1 MTPSNR
7 IPPASASRYAAPQD
21 LPAPSPDVAAR
32 AGSSAEDAS
41 PLRDRKAVITQ
52 PDPVGVSR
60 KRKRQEDET
69 LPPDPFSVVREQK
82 YKQSRHAINLR
93 SAEGEGQGE
102 GQGEGDA
109 EGAGSA
115 ATAPAPASIAP
126 PPRVTAPIST
136 TPIGSHEV
144 PRSAIGAASNLEAD
158 PDLSEEYSDLLH
170 GERVSIYSSADP
182 SSPIA
187 TDTLLYENAVYTQ
200 DNETIAISTNHAQ
213 GVYTHCIGDRLVWIF
228 SSPRAVGLLV
238 IRNENID
245 DLDVHFPQ
253 GLAEFMTV
261 NGSSQGIRVQLGYS
275 PQGYRAELI
284 YDVRAVGVE
293 STRTRL
299 GLAAGMDEPS
309 MVEMIANHAG
319 DEWRHTLSG
328 LASTWG
334 AEPTLVE
341 ISNEAV
347 HISQEGIDL
356 FESEPYAQRSLNLDA
371 PPGS

>member
-102 GQGEGDA
+102 GDA
-109 EGAGSA
+109 EVAGSA
-115 ATAPAPASIAP
+115 ATAPAPASITP

-170 GERVSIYSSADP
+170 GERVRIYSSADP

-275 PQGYRAELI
+275 QQGYRAELI

-319 DEWRHTLSG
+319 DEWRQTLSG